1 MPWLDEAVFY
11 QIFIDRFAG
20 FKTTNNWEKPDYL
33 GGNIKGITSKLTYIK
48 DLGANAIW
56 ITPFNKGTAY
66 HGYHITDFYR
76 VDENFGTEE
85 DLLELI
91 KAAHTNNIKII
102 FDFVPNHCSNQ
113 HPYFIDAINN
123 EDSEYRDWFI
133 FKSWS
138 NDYQCF
144 RYYKELPKLN
154 LDNEDVRQY
163 LLGAARKWLNLGF
176 DGVRIDHIVGVSN
189 KNIKKIINPL
199 RKEFPET
206 VFIGEAWIPR
216 KQMNIKLG

>member
-189 KNIKKIINPL
+189 KNIKKIINI
-199 RKEFPET
+199 F
-206 VFIGEAWIPR
+206 
-216 KQMNIKLG
+216 